1 MHKAL
6 LFGIVMAFT
15 SAVSV
20 AALAEPGK
28 ANPPGNPDPN
38 GNAFGINGKPGSVT
52 AVPGPIAGAGL
63 PLLLVAGGYYYVRRR
78 LKAARTNE

>member
-1 MHKAL
+1 MHIVLYACVAIA
-6 LFGIVMAFT
+6 FGVLA
-15 SAVSV
+15 SG
-20 AALAEPGK
+20 AAIAAPGK